1 MKKRISIFWYGHVFP
16 LNSGTGMVVYQLS
29 KYLHKVCGADVTLV
43 SVANGKQQA
52 EEKYNEICSRYVELS
67 LPGRLNFW
75 RLTSAIFSRMRMLSV
90 IGALTARGLR
100 KNFLQECGRSDFFVI
115 NFSAFFAL
123 LPRAILKE
131 RALVVTHDI
140 MFYRIASFVGQ
151 ETWLKRLWIGLNKM
165 IEVAVLKKFR
175 YVGVLADYEKML
187 LVEAGV
193 SAEKIVVLGLPMD
206 PPPLVPSSGPKKY
219 DFLMVASSLRQNEM
233 GVKMFFEKVAPLLTG
248 RNVTM
253 AVAGSV
259 CKTKVWNELL
269 IPPNFS
275 VNRLGYVDDLD
286 AVFAESKIGIGVLPC
301 GSGVKVKV
309 VESAMRGLPMI
320 LSDHGAE
327 GIPLTE
333 EGCINIDRLSPDE
346 VRKRILEW
354 LGNPVKAVEDGAL
367 QARKIRTLFSPTV
380 ALRDFGKCVYGT
392 RENGSL

>member
-1 MKKRISIFWYGHVFP
+1 
-16 LNSGTGMVVYQLS
+16 MVVYQLS

-43 SVANGKQQA
+43 SVANGKRQA
-52 EEKYNEICSRYVELS
+52 DEKYNEICSRYVELS
-67 LPGRLNFW
+67 MPGWLNFW
-75 RLTSAIFSRMRMLSV
+75 RLTSAIFSRVRMLSV

-100 KNFLQECGRSDFFVI
+100 KSFLRECGRSDFFVI

-140 MFYRIASFVGQ
+140 MFYRITSFVGQ
-151 ETWLKRLWIGLNKM
+151 ETWLKRLWIGLNKK

-206 PPPLVPSSGPKKY
+206 PPPLVPTSRPKKY

-233 GVKMFFEKVAPLLTG
+233 GVKMFFEKVAPLLAG

-259 CKTKVWNELL
+259 CKTRVWNGLS
-269 IPPNFS
+269 IPRNFT
-275 VNRLGYVDDLD
+275 VDRLGYVDDLD
-286 AVFAESKIGIGVLPC
+286 AVFAEAKIGIGVLPC

-309 VESAMRGLPMI
+309 VESVMRGLPMI

-333 EGCINIDRLSPDE
+333 EGCINIDRLSPDKI
-346 VRKRILEW
+346 RQRIFEW
-354 LGNPVKAVEDGAL
+354 LAYPEKTAQEGVYQAERIRRLFAPENALKGFGEIMGVE
-367 QARKIRTLFSPTV
+367 
-380 ALRDFGKCVYGT
+380 
-392 RENGSL
+392 

>member
-43 SVANGKQQA
+43 SVANGKRQA
-52 EEKYNEICSRYVELS
+52 DEKYNEICSRYVELS
-67 LPGRLNFW
+67 MPGRLNFW

-100 KNFLQECGRSDFFVI
+100 KSFLRECGRSDFFVI

-151 ETWLKRLWIGLNKM
+151 ETWLKRLWIRLNKK

-175 YVGVLADYEKML
+175 YVGVLADYEKKL
-187 LVEAGV
+187 LVDAGV
-193 SAEKIVVLGLPMD
+193 PAEKIVVLGLPMD
-206 PPPLVPSSGPKKY
+206 PPPLVPRSGPKKY

-233 GVKMFFEKVAPLLTG
+233 GVKMFFEKVAPLLAG

-259 CKTKVWNELL
+259 CKTRVWDILS
-269 IPPNFS
+269 IPRNFT
-275 VNRLGYVDDLD
+275 VDRLGYVDDLG
-286 AVFAESKIGIGVLPC
+286 AVFAEARIGIGVLPC

-309 VESAMRGLPMI
+309 VESVMRGLPMI

-327 GIPLTE
+327 GIPLTA
-333 EGCINIDRLSPDE
+333 EGSINIDRLSPDE
-346 VRKRILEW
+346 IRQRIFEW
-354 LGNPVKAVEDGAL
+354 LAHPEKTAL
-367 QARKIRTLFSPTV
+367 EGMHQAERLRRLFAPEN
-380 ALRDFGKCVYGT
+380 ALKDFGEIVGT
-392 RENGSL
+392 L